1 MRTDGVRGLP
11 ARASPFGEEWL
22 SRLSARAERRALP
35 GGRKSGEE
43 VGSFLAPW
51 TIRSSDLATDRAALA
66 GFAPKTSK
74 MPFGRHCAKASVRG
88 QNVVG
93 VRQSRAGAALANGS
107 DKRFVVLMKT
117 GFLIDMD
124 GVIYRENHLIAGA
137 EDFVRALLAT
147 GTPFLFLTNNSAP
160 TPADLAVRM
169 KHLGIAG
176 LSPQHFYTSAL
187 NTADFLSET
196 DPSCTVFVIG
206 EGGLLAALHE
216 HKIPSDSIQ
225 PRYVVVGEGAATSE
239 RLCKAHE
246 CLERGARLLATNP
259 DNWCPVSSEKTRP
272 GAGATAAFLEAST
285 GRRAYYLG
293 KPNGYMFHRA
303 RRKLVDLSMAMPDH
317 VVMVGDTMETDIR
330 GAVEAG
336 MQSFLVL
343 SGSTQ
348 LENVSDY
355 VYQPTRI
362 LQSVADLTQEIK
374 TGKASDRLDSPAFGS
389 PGTPG
394 STPRH
399 RHQTDIFAFHK
410 PRPRPAMT
418 R

>member
-1 MRTDGVRGLP
+1 MSRTSILYLSPGRSERSVTRQESCSPSLASHNP
-11 ARASPFGEEWL
+11 AAFLNLHFEWNHH
-22 SRLSARAERRALP
+22 AER
-35 GGRKSGEE
+35 
-43 VGSFLAPW
+43 
-51 TIRSSDLATDRAALA
+51 
-66 GFAPKTSK
+66 
-74 MPFGRHCAKASVRG
+74 
-88 QNVVG
+88 
-93 VRQSRAGAALANGS
+93 NGN
-107 DKRFVVLMKT
+107 RCFMKT
-117 GFLIDMD
+117 GYLIDMD

-137 EDFVRALLAT
+137 ADFVQALIAT

-160 TPADLAVRM
+160 TPGDLAVRL
-169 KHLGIAG
+169 KHLGIHG
-176 LSPQHFYTSAL
+176 LSVKHFYTSAL

-216 HKIPSDSIQ
+216 RKIASDAIE
-225 PRYVVVGEGAATSE
+225 PRYVLVGEGAVSME
-239 RLCKAHE
+239 RLAKAHE
-246 CLERGARLLATNP
+246 CIERGARLLATNP

-303 RRKLVDLSMAMPDH
+303 RLKLSEVALGQLDQVIMI
-317 VVMVGDTMETDIR
+317 GDTMETDIR

-343 SGSTQ
+343 TGSTQ
-348 LENVSDY
+348 FEALGDY
-355 VYQPTRI
+355 VYQPTCV
-362 LQSVADLTQEIK
+362 LQSVADLVDELK
-374 TGKASDRLDSPAFGS
+374 TGKPSDRLSGPAFARKESHGGRHGS
-389 PGTPG
+389 
-394 STPRH
+394 

-418 R
+418 K